1 MKDYYEMLGVPRNA
15 TEAELKKAFRTLA
28 LKYHPDR
35 NTGSR
40 ESEEKFKEINE
51 AYSVLSDP
59 EKRSN
64 YDRFGRAEGAG
75 AGFGAFTGAG
85 FGDIFEDIFGD
96 FFGFSGQ
103 RRARPAKGN
112 DLRYDL
118 DITIEESAFGT
129 EKQIEV
135 PRWETCSTCAGS
147 GSKPGKG
154 PVTCSSCSGSGHVR
168 FQQGFFSVSKTCGT
182 CNGTGRIITD
192 PCSACKGNGKV
203 KKVRSILVKV
213 PPGVDSGSRLRMSG
227 EGEPGILGGPP
238 GDLYVIID
246 LQEHPVFLR
255 RANDIYCAMS
265 ISFPQAVLGAEIEVP
280 TLEGTANLRI
290 PPGTQ
295 SGKAFHM
302 KGKGIPRLGGHGRGD
317 EVVVVN
323 IEVPKHISPRQR
335 ELLEEF
341 AQINGN
347 KTPKTFKEKLK
358 DIFSGAEK

>member
-238 GDLYVIID
+238 GDLYVITD